1 MEIRKIFL
9 SVFFVFL
16 LVYNNAAVA
25 RVVSGYYAGTELSL
39 LEDLDVLPTGYMFYD
54 NIYVDKPIIINN
66 NGIIEADINVRDG
79 YEVKIQNS
87 GTIKGSVNLGNKSNL
102 VQIVYTEKDNA
113 YNLREEIKK
122 ILAKEYRT
130 NKKPTAKFIEKFS
143 NKYEISI
150 PNDLFFDAKNLFNLF

>member
-1 MEIRKIFL
+1 M
-9 SVFFVFL
+9 FFVFL
-16 LVYNNAAVA
+16 LVYNNAAAA

-54 NIYVDKPIIINN
+54 NIYVDKPIIITN

-102 VQIVYTEKDNA
+102 VQIVYTEKDLSPIIVN
-113 YNLREEIKK
+113 NGK
-122 ILAKEYRT
+122 ISAKLKGKT
-130 NKKPTAKFIEKFS
+130 LIVKINIMS
-143 NKYEISI
+143 
-150 PNDLFFDAKNLFNLF
+150 